1 MVNYRTYGNPPYKIA
16 VLHGGPGAPGYMAPV
31 AKVLS
36 KNFGIIEPIQTEDS
50 IDGQVEELYTI
61 LNEQAQMPISLI
73 GHSWGGFLSL
83 IFTSVYPEQVAMII
97 LISSGPFEDKY
108 AAKLKKTRNSR
119 LSENEAMEIKKI
131 EQSFNDPNI
140 FNKTELL
147 VKLGNLTSRAD
158 SFEPIPAKKEVT
170 EYQPE
175 IHNKVWG
182 EAIKLRNNGKFVEI
196 IKNLKC
202 PAYAIHGDF
211 DPHPFEGVKE
221 PCEKYIKGFEF
232 FLLEKCGH
240 YPWLEKNAKD
250 KFYNILNAI
259 LHQI

>member
-61 LNEQAQMPISLI
+61 LNEHAKMPITLV

-83 IFTSVYPEQVAMII
+83 IFTSVYPEQVGKII

-108 AAKLKKTRNSR
+108 AAKLKKTRSSR

-131 EQSFNDPNI
+131 EQSFNDANI

-147 VKLGNLTSRAD
+147 VKLTNLTSRAD
-158 SFEPIPAKKEVT
+158 SFEPIPANSEVT

-175 IHNKVWG
+175 IHNKVWE
-182 EAIKLRNNGKFVEI
+182 EAIKMRKQEKFVEI
-196 IKNLKC
+196 IQNLKC
-202 PAYAIHGDF
+202 PVYAIHGDY

-221 PCEKYIKGFEF
+221 PCEKYIKDFEF

-250 KFYNILNAI
+250 KFYDILNAK